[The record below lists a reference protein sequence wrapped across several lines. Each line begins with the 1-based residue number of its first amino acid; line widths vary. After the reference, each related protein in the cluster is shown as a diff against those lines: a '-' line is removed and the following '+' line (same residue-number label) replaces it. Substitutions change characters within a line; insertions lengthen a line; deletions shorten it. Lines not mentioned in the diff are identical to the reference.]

1 MSKNSCLNL
10 ALVLLLLAAGCKTRP
25 MTATA
30 DATAPVVVDATSAA
44 VSNPSRPAQWA
55 QPLSHPGLPNFHQVN
70 DALYRSAQP
79 SAEGYATAAK
89 LGIKAVLRLRSASDK
104 SKEDQWINAA
114 GLALHDVPM
123 AAWNINDNDVIRAM
137 RILQHA
143 RHDGPFLVHC
153 LHGADRTGLVCA
165 VYRVLFENWNREDAI
180 AELTG
185 GGFGFHPLF
194 ANIPHYVRTFDVE
207 KIKAALQAEP

>member
-1 MSKNSCLNL
+1 MPKHFCLNI

-25 MTATA
+25 TTATA
-30 DATAPVVVDATSAA
+30 DATAPVVVGSSSVT
-44 VSNPSRPAQWA
+44 VSSPSRPAQWA
-55 QPLSHPGLPNFHQVN
+55 RPLSQPGLPNFHQVN
-70 DALYRSAQP
+70 DVLYRSAQP
-79 SAEGYATAAK
+79 SAEGYAAAAK

-104 SKEDQWINAA
+104 SEGNQWINAA

-123 AAWNINDNDVIRAM
+123 TAWNIGDDDVIQAM
-137 RILQHA
+137 RILRHA
-143 RHDGPFLVHC
+143 RRDGPFLVHC

-165 VYRVLFENWNREDAI
+165 LYRVLFENWNREDAI

-194 ANIPHYVRTFDVE
+194 ANIPHYVRTFDAE
-207 KIKAALQAEP
+207 KIKAAVLAEP